1 MADASRRPPPNCAPL
16 NEAAW
21 ADTWPRFAGRPAAL
35 DAGRYLR
42 FEAFLADQG
51 ATPGGQSLSDLAIDV
66 TAP

>member
-1 MADASRRPPPNCAPL
+1 MADLRGDRRRTAHPL

-42 FEAFLADQG
+42 FEAFLADRG

>member
-1 MADASRRPPPNCAPL
+1 MGRHLAPL
-16 NEAAW
+16 CRA
-21 ADTWPRFAGRPAAL
+21 PRGAGR
-35 DAGRYLR
+35 GRYLR